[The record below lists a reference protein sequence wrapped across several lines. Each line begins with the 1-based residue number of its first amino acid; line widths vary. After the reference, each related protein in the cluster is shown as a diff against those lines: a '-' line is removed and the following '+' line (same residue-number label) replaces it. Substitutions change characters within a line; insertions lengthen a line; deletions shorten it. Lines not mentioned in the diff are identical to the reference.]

1 MKVPINEGM
10 KQYLKYIQVHIKL
23 FKSSDG
29 QRCNHSDPLWLLLL
43 NIAKMCKMMQLQ
55 DMGHYLSWWTFTG
68 HHRDQDNIGWKVQ
81 SLYLTKIFGDLV
93 QAGFVINQKTFV
105 REKIFRQF
113 TSLLSHL
120 SVIVRPSKI
129 IMIRFITNTT
139 LITITEYS
147 VYHFS
152 SPPSKAI
159 EKLLLGKLPEATS
172 VRLLSS
178 RHSFCR
184 MKIPL

>member
-1 MKVPINEGM
+1 MCIRDRMDKDAITLTPCSLI
-10 KQYLKYIQVHIKL
+10 L
-23 FKSSDG
+23 
-29 QRCNHSDPLWLLLL
+29 
-43 NIAKMCKMMQLQ
+43 CKMMQLQ

-81 SLYLTKIFGDLV
+81 SLYNKNIWRSSPGWICG
-93 QAGFVINQKTFV
+93 QPKTFV

-113 TSLLSHL
+113 TSLFSHL

-139 LITITEYS
+139 HITITEYS

>member
-1 MKVPINEGM
+1 MNLHRPSPGSGQYWVEGAEFIFN
-10 KQYLKYIQVHIKL
+10 KNICR
-23 FKSSDG
+23 SSPGWICG
-29 QRCNHSDPLWLLLL
+29 Q
-43 NIAKMCKMMQLQ
+43 
-55 DMGHYLSWWTFTG
+55 T
-68 HHRDQDNIGWKVQ
+68 
-81 SLYLTKIFGDLV
+81 
-93 QAGFVINQKTFV
+93 KTFV

-120 SVIVRPSKI
+120 CVIVRPSTI